1 MIIQNISWNRLLVRF
16 GVCSKECM
24 KGINQGL
31 RVAAPER
38 LWSDLVTDADMWG
51 RQPPFTRMLLGCV
64 THRPL
69 TSQL

>member
-1 MIIQNISWNRLLVRF
+1 
-16 GVCSKECM
+16 M

-38 LWSDLVTDADMWG
+38 LWSDLVPDADG
-51 RQPPFTRMLLGCV
+51 GGAPAALHEDAAGLRDPQTP
-64 THRPL
+64 